1 MAYRDYPE
9 LTSCK
14 KILDTI
20 VMYVLQKHEFGAD
33 RIPLAISRL
42 EQALQMTLDEI
53 KQLPV
58 DETQKRLEPDALEH
72 IRLLRPNGPRRLWR
86 TFDKDLYLEKL
97 EGALLARMAGC
108 TLGAVVGKQNV
119 PLHWY
124 RNFNNTIHTYI
135 KDHRYFQIDDVVARY
150 ARQAE
155 AAFSRF
161 ADG

>member
-1 MAYRDYPE
+1 MIGGTDVTKVLASTVAMGMDNDCS
-9 LTSCK
+9 TATAGS
-14 KILDTI
+14 I
-20 VMYVLQKHEFGAD
+20 V
-33 RIPLAISRL
+33 
-42 EQALQMTLDEI
+42 
-53 KQLPV
+53 
-58 DETQKRLEPDALEH
+58 
-72 IRLLRPNGPRRLWR
+72 
-86 TFDKDLYLEKL
+86 
-97 EGALLARMAGC
+97 
-108 TLGAVVGKQNV
+108 GAVVGKQNV